1 MSEYSPQF
9 SATDDFINA
18 WPTRDP
24 TGYATG
30 MDRAGTDQSRCAW
43 CTSHPLYIQYHDEEW
58 GVPEHDDARLF
69 EKIVLDGAQAGLS
82 WLTILKKRDGY
93 RRAFHGFDAAT
104 IARYSEPDIT
114 RLLADPGI
122 IRNKLKVHAAIA
134 NARAYLELRDA
145 LGSFDQFLWQFVGG
159 RPQRNR
165 WESLSQV
172 PARTPESDAMSEA
185 LRQRGFKFVGSTIC
199 YAFMQA
205 VGMVNDHLISCFRH
219 RAVARLSK
227 P

>member
-1 MSEYSPQF
+1 M
-9 SATDDFINA
+9 A
-18 WPTRDP
+18 
-24 TGYATG
+24 
-30 MDRAGTDQSRCAW
+30 RAGTEPTRCAW
-43 CTSHPLYIQYHDEEW
+43 CVSHPLYIQYHDEEW

-93 RRAFHGFDAAT
+93 RRAFHNFDAAT
-104 IARYSEPDIT
+104 IARYSDRDVA

-122 IRNKLKVHAAIA
+122 VRNQLKVNAAIT
-134 NARAYLELRDA
+134 NARAYLALRDE

-159 RPQRNR
+159 RPRRNQ
-165 WESLSQV
+165 WESLSQL
-172 PARTPESDAMSEA
+172 PARTPESDAMSTA

-219 RAVARLSK
+219 RAVSRLGKS
-227 P
+227 

>member
-1 MSEYSPQF
+1 M
-9 SATDDFINA
+9 
-18 WPTRDP
+18 
-24 TGYATG
+24 
-30 MDRAGTDQSRCAW
+30 
-43 CTSHPLYIQYHDEEW
+43 
-58 GVPEHDDARLF
+58 
-69 EKIVLDGAQAGLS
+69 S

-104 IARYSEPDIT
+104 IARYSEREVA

-122 IRNKLKVHAAIA
+122 VRNKLKVNAAIT
-134 NARAYLELRDA
+134 NARAYLRLRDE

-159 RPQRNR
+159 WPKRNR
-165 WESLSQV
+165 WESLGQL

-219 RAVARLSK
+219 RAVSRLSK
-227 P
+227 S